1 MRSAGLRAETK
12 RILLLIPVY
21 PLEVKVGDI
30 ARGMGRSVSD
40 VLWEIASLNAD
51 IPLAERMKGGSRVF
65 CFPSIESKRS
75 VLGDTYRI

>member
-1 MRSAGLRAETK
+1 MAMAWFVLGYQPCISSPEG
-12 RILLLIPVY
+12 
-21 PLEVKVGDI
+21 G
-30 ARGMGRSVSD
+30 GRSVSD

>member
-1 MRSAGLRAETK
+1 MAMPGRRCNGNGMVRSGISTLHLFAG
-12 RILLLIPVY
+12 
-21 PLEVKVGDI
+21 G
-30 ARGMGRSVSD
+30 GGRSVSD